1 MGVVNAV
8 GSGLIRDVLVREEP
22 LMFKPGQFY
31 IIASVLGVS
40 FFMLSAIFFQLPLV
54 PCAISAIAITF
65 VFRLL
70 AIFFDWKTRSVLP
83 PPGPTKSCPSDN
95 P

>member
-22 LMFKPGQFY
+22 LMLKPGQFF
-31 IIASVLGVS
+31 IIASVLGVAGFTVLTH
-40 FFMLSAIFFQLPLV
+40 FFRAPLV
-54 PCAISAIAITF
+54 PSAIAAIAITF

-70 AIFFDWKTRSVLP
+70 RSSSTGRPDRSCVRSP
-83 PPGPTKSCPSDN
+83 PISGR
-95 P
+95 